1 MTVTIGRRELLA
13 ALGGAAAAW
22 PLKAHGQQPAVPV
35 IGYLHG
41 QSPERLPHLMGAF
54 RQGLNETGYI
64 EGRNVAIQLR
74 AAEGQIG
81 RLPALATELVDRR
94 VDVIAATGGINSAL
108 AAKMATTTIPIVFLS
123 GDDPVK
129 LGMVASFAR
138 PGGNATGVNFFIT
151 ELGAKGLGLL
161 RELFPSAERFSAL
174 VNPSNPTNETWTRDV
189 TAAASL
195 VGTQIEVIKASD
207 GREIE

>member
-1 MTVTIGRRELLA
+1 MSAKIKRRQFITL
-13 ALGGAAAAW
+13 LGGTAAW
-22 PLKAHGQQPAVPV
+22 PLAARAQQPAVPV

-81 RLPALATELVDRR
+81 RLPALAAELVDRR
-94 VDVIAATGGINSAL
+94 VDVIAATGGINSAV

-129 LGMVASFAR
+129 LGLVASFNR
-138 PGGNATGVNFFIT
+138 PGGNATGIAILSF
-151 ELGAKGLGLL
+151 ELAAKRLELL
-161 RELFPSAERFSAL
+161 R
-174 VNPSNPTNETWTRDV
+174 
-189 TAAASL
+189 
-195 VGTQIEVIKASD
+195 
-207 GREIE
+207 